1 MAGGNSKLGCGL
13 ALAGVGLLIL
23 SVSIPAG
30 NSGCGRSA
38 GWVQTRAD
46 LQNIVIAL
54 KGYQAE
60 YDKLPVEALPS
71 RKELP
76 TPFRG
81 DIVRALIKIGDLKL
95 NPRKIDFF
103 EAKPAKKKSSG
114 LLDDKGGPT
123 FVDMWGKPYLVIM
136 DSNSDGKFPNPATGK
151 RVGKYGSEIEPPFL
165 DLDVVAISSGP
176 DGKLDTWEDN
186 IVSWR

>member
-1 MAGGNSKLGCGL
+1 MSFRDNKVGCSL
-13 ALAGVGLLIL
+13 ALVATSFLLYPLLI
-23 SVSIPAG
+23 PAVLHRRG
-30 NSGCGRSA
+30 PCRETPTG
-38 GWVQTRAD
+38 AD

-60 YDKLPVEALPS
+60 YDRLPAEALPD

-81 DIVRALIKIGDLKL
+81 DIVQALIRNGDPKL
-95 NPRKIDFF
+95 NPRKIGFF

-123 FVDMWGKPYLVIM
+123 FVDMRGKPYLVIM
-136 DSNSDGKFPNPATGK
+136 DSNGDGKIPNPATGK

-165 DLDVVAISSGP
+165 DLEVVAISSGP